1 MNYTQKK
8 KICFVTTFWR
18 TAQKFLHKQIQ
29 ELSKVYDITVIADFT
44 DDADIERIKEL
55 PVKYYKVSIPRKI
68 DFIGDFKAIVEL
80 VKIFRKE
87 RFWAIHSL
95 FHKSGL
101 VAPIAGLFAGC
112 KHRIYIFT
120 GQYWASRTGIKRTI
134 LKYSDWVIA
143 KLNNH
148 ILVDSESQRKFLIE
162 EGVVCEKKSVVLG
175 HGSICGIDHNKFS
188 PQQSVRTEL
197 RKNIGIPEDYCV
209 YLYMG
214 RYCKDKGLT
223 ELIEAYNRI
232 CKDYHDVYLVF
243 VGWDEDNY
251 LKRIKSYQEIKEGT
265 NFYNYGPTSEPEKVY
280 QLCDVFCMPSYRE
293 GFGMSVIEASALEIP
308 VICSDVYGLLDSY
321 EDGVTGLKCKVRDV
335 DSLEKAMRQLHDNP
349 QQRVSMGQK
358 GRERTERLFDS
369 EYIAKCW
376 IDYYGELE

>member
-1 MNYTQKK
+1 MESVQKK
-8 KICFVTTFWR
+8 KICFVTTFWS
-18 TAQKFLHKQIQ
+18 TAQKFLQKQII
-29 ELSKVYDITVIADFT
+29 ELSKVYDITVIADFS
-44 DDADIERIKEL
+44 DEADLERIKKL
-55 PVKYYKVSIPRKI
+55 PVHYYKVSIPRKI
-68 DFIGDFKAIVEL
+68 DFIGDFKSIIAL

-101 VAPIAGLFAGC
+101 VAPIAGLLAGC

-148 ILVDSESQRKFLIE
+148 ILVDGESQRKFLE
-162 EGVVCEKKSVVLG
+162 DEGIVNEKKSIVLG
-175 HGSICGIDHNKFS
+175 KGSICGVDLKKFTPEQAVKKDLRNK
-188 PQQSVRTEL
+188 
-197 RKNIGIPEDYCV
+197 IGIPENYCV

-223 ELIEAYNRI
+223 ELIEAYSRL
-232 CKDYHDVYLVF
+232 CKDYTDVYMVF

-251 LKRIKSYQEIKEGT
+251 LERIKTYSNIKEGV

-308 VICSDVYGLLDSY
+308 VVCSDVYGILDSY
-321 EDGVTGLKCKVRDV
+321 VDGVTGLKCKVRDV
-335 DSLEKAMRQLHDNP
+335 DSLEKNMRLLHDDSEL
-349 QQRVSMGQK
+349 RKRMGHS
-358 GRERTERLFDS
+358 GRERTKKLFDS
-369 EYIAKCW
+369 DYVAKCW
-376 IDYYGELE
+376 VDYYGEL